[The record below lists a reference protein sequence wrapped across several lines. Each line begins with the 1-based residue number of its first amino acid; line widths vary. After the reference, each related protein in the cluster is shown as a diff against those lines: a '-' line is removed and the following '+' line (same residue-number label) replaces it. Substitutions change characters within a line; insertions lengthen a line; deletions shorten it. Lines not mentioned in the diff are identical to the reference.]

1 MTIGV
6 GPLFRLKIPAILGE
20 RSYDRAGYVRLSG
33 DWSPSPMPGPQMAA
47 LSGTATQQLI
57 KRMAANPAYWQAYL
71 AKALTGSHRA
81 RYMES
86 LGHFAADPAI
96 NPTSWEAA
104 ANEAGLYS
112 IYLDEVNE
120 TEVSPG
126 AQLFALAS
134 NLSGLGLLAAL
145 SRSTHSAWIWKDEA
159 I

>member
-20 RSYDRAGYVRLSG
+20 RICDRGGYVRLSG
-33 DWSPSPMPGPQMAA
+33 DLLHSPKSDPQMA
-47 LSGTATQQLI
+47 TATQQLI
-57 KRMAANPAYWQAYL
+57 KKMAAAPAYWQTYV
-71 AKALTGSHRA
+71 AKALTGSNRA

-86 LGHFAADPAI
+86 LHHFDTDPAI
-96 NPTSWEAA
+96 NPASWEAA
-104 ANEAGLYS
+104 ANEVGLYP

-120 TEVSPG
+120 TKVSPG
-126 AQLFALAS
+126 AQLFALTS

-145 SRSTHSAWIWKDEA
+145 SRSTHSAWIWKDET

>member
-6 GPLFRLKIPAILGE
+6 GPFFRLKIPAILGE
-20 RSYDRAGYVRLSG
+20 RIYDRAGYVRLSG
-33 DWSPSPMPGPQMAA
+33 DLSPSSRPGPQMA
-47 LSGTATQQLI
+47 TATQQLI
-57 KRMAANPAYWQAYL
+57 KKMAADPAYWQTYL

-86 LGHFAADPAI
+86 LGHFATDPAI
-96 NPTSWEAA
+96 NPACWEAA
-104 ANEAGLYS
+104 ANEVGLYP

-134 NLSGLGLLAAL
+134 NLSGLDLLAAL
-145 SRSTHSAWIWKDEA
+145 NRSGIWKDET